1 MIKYRRNSLIYGV
14 TIVTGIIVLI
24 SLIIAGNVSTFAD
37 KTYIKNIFSNGY
49 NKILNSEIKG
59 YSENGHFYNIQYI
72 IDKSGFKKAPD
83 FAQITG
89 YINTEPIK
97 LADLNGKVILVHF
110 WTFDCINCKHTI
122 PYLNNWYQKYA
133 GKNFTII
140 GVHSPELGFEKNID
154 NVKTAVQKYGIKYP
168 VLQDNNFGTW
178 NAYGNQYWPRDYLI
192 DTQGFIRYDHIGE
205 GDYAKTENTIQS
217 LLSEG
222 T

>member
-1 MIKYRRNSLIYGV
+1 MIKYRKNNLIYGSA
-14 TIVTGIIVLI
+14 IVTGIIVLF
-24 SLIIAGNVSTFAD
+24 SLIYAGNVSIYAD
-37 KTYIKNIFSNGY
+37 NTYIKNIFSNGN

-89 YINTEPIK
+89 YINTKPIT

-110 WTFDCINCKHTI
+110 WTFDCINCKHTV

-140 GVHSPELGFEKNID
+140 GVHSPELGFEKDIN
-154 NVKTAVQKYGIKYP
+154 NVKAAVQQYGIKYP

-178 NAYGNQYWPRDYLI
+178 NAYENKYWPRDYLI

-205 GDYAKTENTIQS
+205 GDYDKTEKTIQS
-217 LLSEG
+217 LLAE
-222 T
+222 